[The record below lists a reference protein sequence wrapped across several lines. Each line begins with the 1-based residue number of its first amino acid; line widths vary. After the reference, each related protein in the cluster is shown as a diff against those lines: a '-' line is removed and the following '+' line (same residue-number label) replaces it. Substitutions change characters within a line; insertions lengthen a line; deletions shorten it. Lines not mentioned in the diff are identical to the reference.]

1 MRGRKRKNPKLYYI
15 EWEDPA
21 SEHSGWFELID
32 DELEKLVPAEVK
44 SVGWII
50 KENKKYIV
58 VASSLIEKDN
68 IGGGD
73 TTILKS
79 LIRRKVEIDPNELS

>member
-1 MRGRKRKNPKLYYI
+1 MRGRRKSSPELFYI

-21 SEHSGWFELID
+21 SAHSGWFELID
-32 DELEKLVPAEVK
+32 EEINKLVPAEVK

-79 LIRRKVEIDPNELS
+79 LITKKVKLEIK